1 MEPTA
6 DVQVRGEWRLF
17 SVGGERNERTHDGMS
32 SDNAVDMG
40 PAMLLEWTLLPK
52 ISAGM
57 DGIGDTVENYARDNG
72 NKREGDIVTYSEFG
86 VGST

>member
-1 MEPTA
+1 VKWT
-6 DVQVRGEWRLF
+6 
-17 SVGGERNERTHDGMS
+17 EREENCLVVELETERTHDGMS

-57 DGIGDTVENYARDNG
+57 GGSATLLRTMQEIM
-72 NKREGDIVTYSEFG
+72 VTKEKGTS
-86 VGST
+86 